1 MSEAYLS
8 SGNIDDLGRMVM
20 ALVSE
25 LWITRDRLAA
35 LETMLDAKGV
45 VAARELDNIVPSAAQ
60 ASVLEAMRD
69 RLVASV
75 LGAPVAAQER
85 SVNEI
90 LRRAGHS
97 PVVEGKPGAA
107 LNPSKAVP

>member
-1 MSEAYLS
+1 MSDAYLS
-8 SGNIDDLGRMVM
+8 NGNIDDLGRMVM

-45 VAARELDNIVPSAAQ
+45 VAAGALDNFVPSAAQ
-60 ASVLEAMRD
+60 ASMLEAMRD

-97 PVVEGKPGAA
+97 PLVDGRPGSA
-107 LNPSKAVP
+107 LDPLKAVS